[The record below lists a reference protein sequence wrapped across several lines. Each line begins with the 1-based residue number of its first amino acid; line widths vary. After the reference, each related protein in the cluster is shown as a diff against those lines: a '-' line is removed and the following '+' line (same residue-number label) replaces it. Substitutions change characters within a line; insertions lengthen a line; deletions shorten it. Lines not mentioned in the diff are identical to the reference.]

1 MKDPIKISVLGVAG
15 RMGRMILK
23 AITENNQTS
32 IVGATEHKGHK
43 WIGQDIGKLMLGKEN
58 GILVSNKPHDVIMQS
73 QAIIDFTKPEVST
86 DYCALAAQ
94 ARIVHVIGTTG
105 FSKSQLEKLEFAA
118 QHAVII
124 RSGNMSLGV
133 NLLTVLTQRVAKA
146 LSEDYDIE
154 ILEMHHNKKID
165 APSGTA
171 LMLGEAA
178 ANGRG
183 IPLNNPSE
191 NSIFELKAERKKG
204 SIGFA
209 SLRGGDVV
217 GEHDVIFSTSGERII
232 LRHVATD
239 RMVFARGAVKAAVW
253 GVSKDPGQYNMM
265 NVLDL

>member
-23 AITENNQTS
+23 AIMENKGVNL
-32 IVGATEHKGHK
+32 VGATEQDGHK
-43 WIGQDIGKLMLGKEN
+43 WIGQDIGKLMFGNEN
-58 GILVSNKPHDVIMQS
+58 GIVVSDQPHDIVLQS
-73 QAIIDFTKPEVST
+73 QAIIDFTHPDVSIH
-86 DYCALAAQ
+86 YSSLAAQ

-105 FSKSQLEKLEFAA
+105 FSKSQLKKFEFAA
-118 QHAVII
+118 QHATII
-124 RSGNMSLGV
+124 RAGNMSLGV
-133 NLLTVLTQRVAKA
+133 NLLTSLTQKVAKA
-146 LSEDYDIE
+146 LNDDYDIE

-178 ANGRG
+178 ASGRG
-183 IPLNNPSE
+183 VSINNPAE
-191 NSIFELKAERKKG
+191 NSIFKSKAAREKG

-217 GEHDVIFSTSGERII
+217 GEHDVIFSALGERVI

-239 RMVFARGAVKAAVW
+239 RMIFARGAVEAAIW
-253 GVSKDPGQYNMM
+253 GISKDPGQYNMM
-265 NVLDL
+265 DVLGL